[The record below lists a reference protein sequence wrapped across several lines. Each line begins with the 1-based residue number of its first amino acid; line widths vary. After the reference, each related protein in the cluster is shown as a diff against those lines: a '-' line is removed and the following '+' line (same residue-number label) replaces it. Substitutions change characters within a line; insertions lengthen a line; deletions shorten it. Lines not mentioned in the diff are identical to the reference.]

1 MQPVTPDDYR
11 AIELSCWQGMVDFA
25 QLREDG
31 VEAVVLHATAG
42 TQWVDPYLRQDA
54 KHAGE
59 QGLLLGFI
67 HTLLARDEQT
77 AQQEAAWFFR
87 ALSGL
92 VPDFRL
98 CVAPHNENGLS
109 REAFCA
115 VCAAFLQ
122 ALEALCGH
130 VPMLRVPQSTVKL
143 LTGDLLPY
151 PLWVCAYGVDV
162 PPDCDAFCTW
172 SGFTYTALGRMEGV
186 CGHVPMCYLT
196 EGARVPEPECI
207 PSAHAPITSVYHSRP
222 CFYIIQNG
230 DMLSDIASLFGMD
243 LQSIVELN
251 GIPDPNRIYVG
262 QVLRATL
269 PMHTRGGAFESQY
282 VVQKGDMPDVIARRF
297 GLRLQE
303 LLNANE
309 IQNPHWLF
317 PGQVLK
323 LPGRT
328 GRLSVQTGALEEL
341 DRCYIAQKGDSLADV
356 ARAFDVT
363 TQQLL
368 SLNRVF
374 NANALIPGQV
384 LRLYASAQG
393 ARPLGAYIARRRD
406 TLKKI
411 AKRFHTTPQAILA
424 DNDIAPDEKVYA
436 GMVLRV

>member
-25 QLREDG
+25 QLREGG
-31 VEAVVLHATAG
+31 VEAVTLHATAG
-42 TQWVDPYLRQDA
+42 TQWVDPFLRQDA
-54 KHAGE
+54 KHADE

-77 AQQEAAWFFR
+77 ARREAAWFFQ
-87 ALSGL
+87 ALAGL
-92 VPDFRL
+92 TPAFRL
-98 CVAPHNENGLS
+98 CVTPRNENQLS
-109 REAFCA
+109 REAFCQ
-115 VCAAFLQ
+115 VCTAFLQ
-122 ALEALCGH
+122 ALEALSGH
-130 VPMLRVPQSTVKL
+130 VPMLRVPHSTVKRL
-143 LTGDLLPY
+143 SRDLLPY
-151 PLWVCAYGVDV
+151 PLWVCAHGMDA

-172 SGFTYTALGRMEGV
+172 SGFTYTVLGRMEGV
-186 CGHVPMCYLT
+186 CGHIPMCYLT
-196 EGARVPEPECI
+196 EEARAPQPQAVPSTDMP
-207 PSAHAPITSVYHSRP
+207 ATSTYHSRP

-243 LQSIVELN
+243 LQGIVELN
-251 GIPDPNRIYVG
+251 SIPDPNRIYVG
-262 QVLRATL
+262 QVLRTTL

-282 VVQKGDMPDVIARRF
+282 VVQKGDMPDGIARRF
-297 GLRLQE
+297 GIRLQD

-309 IQNPHWLF
+309 IHNPNWLF

-341 DRCYIAQKGDSLADV
+341 DRCYIAQKGDSLSDV

-368 SLNRVF
+368 SINRVF
-374 NANALIPGQV
+374 NANSLIPGQV
-384 LRLYASAQG
+384 LRLYASEQG
-393 ARPLGAYIARRRD
+393 ARPLASYIVRKRD

>member
-98 CVAPHNENGLS
+98 CVAPDNENGLS

-151 PLWVCAYGVDV
+151 PLWVCAYGVDAV
-162 PPDCDAFCTW
+162 SYTHLDVYKRQVQLPIHSAMPSTAAYDRQNPAVNSCSGATHRMANADAKIEVSRSYGNPSICATHAIVAIRHARTAEAGIPTIRQYVHSNSSTCLLYT
-172 SGFTYTALGRMEGV
+172 SGRLRQGR
-186 CGHVPMCYLT
+186 HTFHILW
-196 EGARVPEPECI
+196 I
-207 PSAHAPITSVYHSRP
+207 I
-222 CFYIIQNG
+222 YII
-230 DMLSDIASLFGMD
+230 STTYC
-243 LQSIVELN
+243 SI
-251 GIPDPNRIYVG
+251 RVG
-262 QVLRATL
+262 
-269 PMHTRGGAFESQY
+269 
-282 VVQKGDMPDVIARRF
+282 RRC
-297 GLRLQE
+297 
-303 LLNANE
+303 
-309 IQNPHWLF
+309 
-317 PGQVLK
+317 V
-323 LPGRT
+323 
-328 GRLSVQTGALEEL
+328 
-341 DRCYIAQKGDSLADV
+341 
-356 ARAFDVT
+356 
-363 TQQLL
+363 
-368 SLNRVF
+368 
-374 NANALIPGQV
+374 
-384 LRLYASAQG
+384 
-393 ARPLGAYIARRRD
+393 
-406 TLKKI
+406 
-411 AKRFHTTPQAILA
+411 
-424 DNDIAPDEKVYA
+424 
-436 GMVLRV
+436 